1 VCNLVPTNIAKGIEN
16 IFIKP
21 LARKKRLCIFAL
33 GFTRSTFKTVH
44 SDKQYHFKD
53 TKQ

>member
-1 VCNLVPTNIAKGIEN
+1 MNGLLPTNIAKGNEN

-33 GFTRSTFKTVH
+33 GFGSRSAEIAH
-44 SDKQYHFKD
+44 
-53 TKQ
+53 TKHYIF